1 MSFMK
6 KKSGLP
12 VLVQFFISH
21 FVLILVFVVGLLFI
35 NMSYSNILHR
45 VVADTAQQELR
56 KSAEQMQTRLDELQ
70 SSAFSLA
77 REDAIGQFS
86 AAPRIGVEELAL
98 VYKLNQRVLASYSN
112 NQLVSSAMV
121 YFVNSGSAWV
131 NQSFLDNGLVQAAG
145 KDYRINNLPFEAFFQ
160 ARRQDRRISCME
172 MAHVSLLGAEREQL
186 IVSFDLYPLSNF
198 KNRAYAAFLLNMEQ
212 VNGLLSSSPGN
223 NESGLF
229 YILDASGSPVFVR
242 SGSEDVYP
250 QDEAPQADML
260 SENKDHILFSCQ
272 PEASAYTYYLSLPT
286 SYISSQVW
294 AGQRPSLFVAI
305 AAFLLALGGGVR
317 VSGLRP
323 DSLQGDRVCRE
334 MLRRLEHPG
343 AVLDLSA
350 CPDLGPVLFAAAARR
365 CGGVFTGTRRL
376 RIKES
381 DRAAAMAQELAKF
394 GAQVTVEEDCV
405 TVLPRPLHAPNEELD
420 GHNDHRIV
428 MAMAVLCASL
438 GGTIRG
444 AEAVNKS
451 YPDFFR
457 TLRAL
462 GLRMDVRP

>member
-1 MSFMK
+1 MGIYEELLGPRGITVEKTPESVTFLGRLTAG
-6 KKSGLP
+6 SYTLRGD
-12 VLVQFFISH
+12 VSSQF
-21 FVLILVFVVGLLFI
+21 VTGLL
-35 NMSYSNILHR
+35 
-45 VVADTAQQELR
+45 
-56 KSAEQMQTRLDELQ
+56 
-70 SSAFSLA
+70 
-77 REDAIGQFS
+77 
-86 AAPRIGVEELAL
+86 LAL
-98 VYKLNQRVLASYSN
+98 PLLPEDSTLRVLPPVESRPYIDITLDIMASFG
-112 NQLVSSAMV
+112 VTAV
-121 YFVNSGSAWV
+121 
-131 NQSFLDNGLVQAAG
+131 
-145 KDYRINNLPFEAFFQ
+145 
-160 ARRQDRRISCME
+160 
-172 MAHVSLLGAEREQL
+172 ERERN
-186 IVSFDLYPLSNF
+186 S
-198 KNRAYAAFLLNMEQ
+198 
-212 VNGLLSSSPGN
+212 
-223 NESGLF
+223 F
-229 YILDASGSPVFVR
+229 YIPG
-242 SGSEDVYP
+242 
-250 QDEAPQADML
+250 
-260 SENKDHILFSCQ
+260 
-272 PEASAYTYYLSLPT
+272 
-286 SYISSQVW
+286 
-294 AGQRPSLFVAI
+294 GQRYGSRCAAVEGDWSN

-334 MLRRLEHPG
+334 MLRRLEHTG

-350 CPDLGPVLFAAAARR
+350 CPDLGPVLFAAAAQR
-365 CGGVFTGTRRL
+365 CGAVFTGTRRL

-394 GAQVTVEEDCV
+394 GAQVTVEEDRV